1 MKSLYEKRIKK
12 LEDENLALIKTTK
25 NLKVRIW
32 WTSIILLIIAV
43 SVLIEE
49 IF

>member
-1 MKSLYEKRIKK
+1 MKSLYEKKIKK
-12 LEDENLALIKTTK
+12 LQNENLALIKTTK

-32 WTSIILLIIAV
+32 WVSIILFIVAI

>member
-1 MKSLYEKRIKK
+1 MKSLYEKRLKK

-25 NLKVRIW
+25 NLQIRIYW
-32 WTSIILLIIAV
+32 VIFILTIIGI
-43 SVLIEE
+43 SVLVEE